1 MSIDLLQEKI
11 RKLKNPSMV
20 DLTLNVSALPP
31 QLRTGNGAQDYARF
45 CKELLTALK
54 GLVPAIRVSFSAFA
68 LLSGMTELSEVLRC
82 AEDLGYYSVM
92 DAPYILSP
100 MMASMAADIIFGE
113 DTVYPCDGL
122 IIPSYPGTDC
132 IRPFLPYVKNQK
144 KDLFVVV
151 RTSNKSAPELQDLM
165 TGTRLVHMAA
175 ADLVNR
181 FGEENRGRC
190 AYSRVSVLA
199 GANSAGSLNAL
210 RTKYPEL
217 FLLMDDMDYTGCNA
231 KICSAGFD
239 RFGHGAAVCAG
250 PLITMA
256 WEQAGSDGRD
266 YREQATAAAERRKKN
281 LTRYVTVL

>member
-20 DLTLNVSALPP
+20 DLTLNVSDLPP

-113 DTVYPCDGL
+113 DGSGC
-122 IIPSYPGTDC
+122 C
-132 IRPFLPYVKNQK
+132 
-144 KDLFVVV
+144 
-151 RTSNKSAPELQDLM
+151 
-165 TGTRLVHMAA
+165 TGRIW
-175 ADLVNR
+175 
-181 FGEENRGRC
+181 C
-190 AYSRVSVLA
+190 AGYR
-199 GANSAGSLNAL
+199 AGS
-210 RTKYPEL
+210 
-217 FLLMDDMDYTGCNA
+217 
-231 KICSAGFD
+231 
-239 RFGHGAAVCAG
+239 
-250 PLITMA
+250 
-256 WEQAGSDGRD
+256 
-266 YREQATAAAERRKKN
+266 
-281 LTRYVTVL
+281 